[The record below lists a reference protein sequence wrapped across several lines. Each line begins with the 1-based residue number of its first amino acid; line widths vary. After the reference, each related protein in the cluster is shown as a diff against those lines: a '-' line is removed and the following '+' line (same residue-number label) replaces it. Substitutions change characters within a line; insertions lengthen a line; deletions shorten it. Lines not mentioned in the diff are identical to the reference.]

1 MRLAQMGAIA
11 LAIGILGG
19 GACGGG
25 EEAAPAD
32 TAAPA
37 ADTTANI
44 DAATAITVT
53 LTGGPHAGTYTTYS
67 DQPLCAVGTNEENL
81 WSAQLADDT
90 VTAGLGAV
98 QVMIPD
104 TTAARAGTGVFH
116 FSAIVGSMMQGTD
129 YTIESR
135 PRTRAVGRGTAT
147 VNDTGTGATITIEG
161 VTRDTV
167 QLRAEIRCREVRR
180 GR

>member
-1 MRLAQMGAIA
+1 MRLAPMGAIA
-11 LAIGILGG
+11 LAIGILG
-19 GACGGG
+19 ACGGG
-25 EEAAPAD
+25 EDPAPVD

-37 ADTTANI
+37 VDTSANV

-67 DQPLCAVGTNEENL
+67 DQPLCAVGTNEENI
-81 WSAQLADDT
+81 WSAQLVDDT

-104 TTAARAGTGVFH
+104 TTAARAGTSVFH
-116 FSAIVGSMMQGTD
+116 FSAIIGSMMQGTD

-135 PRTRAVGRGTAT
+135 PQTRAVGLGTAT